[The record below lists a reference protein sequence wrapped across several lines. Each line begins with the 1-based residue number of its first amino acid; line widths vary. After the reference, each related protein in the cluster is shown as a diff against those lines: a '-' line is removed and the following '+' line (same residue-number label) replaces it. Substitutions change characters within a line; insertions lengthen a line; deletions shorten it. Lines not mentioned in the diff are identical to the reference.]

1 MGSEPNNAGGSI
13 EHSYLVK
20 TRRPLNCLMFLL
32 PLLVAYEAGQK
43 FYRDD
48 LIAPA
53 SLAALLEP
61 FGAPARFVPPVLI
74 VLVLLSWQVLSRQ
87 PWHVDGEVLLGMY
100 AESVVAMMPLF
111 GLSKL
116 LTAVAASLPSLASG
130 GLPAG
135 TAAQLLSG
143 IGAGIYEEFLFRL
156 IAIGLLLVLTVDV
169 LNAPRKPMV
178 VMAIVLS
185 SVVFSHSHFLG
196 GEHFNWGS
204 FTFRALAGAYL
215 AVIYVFRGF
224 GIAVGTH
231 ACWNVA
237 LALLP
242 M

>member
-1 MGSEPNNAGGSI
+1 MGSEPNNVSGSI
-13 EHSYLVK
+13 GHSYLAK
-20 TRRPLNCLMFLL
+20 TRRPLNCLMCLL
-32 PLLVAYEAGQK
+32 PLLAAYEAGQM

-48 LIAPA
+48 LLAPA

-61 FGAPARFVPPVLI
+61 FGAPARLVPPVLI
-74 VLVLLSWQVLSRQ
+74 VLVLLSWHVLSRQ
-87 PWHVDGEVLLGMY
+87 AWHVDGEVLLGMY

-116 LTAVAASLPSLASG
+116 LATVAASFSGLAAG
-130 GLPAG
+130 GLPADK
-135 TAAQLLSG
+135 AALVLSG

-178 VMAIVLS
+178 VVAIVLS
-185 SVVFSHSHFLG
+185 SVVFSLSHFLG
-196 GEHFNWGS
+196 TGQFHWGS
-204 FTFRALAGAYL
+204 FIFRALAGAYL

-231 ACWNVA
+231 ACYNVA
-237 LALLP
+237 LTLLP
-242 M
+242 V

>member
-13 EHSYLVK
+13 EHSYLAK

-32 PLLVAYEAGQK
+32 PLLAAYEAGQM

-48 LIAPA
+48 LLAPA

-87 PWHVDGEVLLGMY
+87 AWHVDGEVLLGML
-100 AESVVAMMPLF
+100 AESVVAMMPMF
-111 GLSKL
+111 GLLKL
-116 LTAVAASLPSLASG
+116 LTLTAGRLPSD
-130 GLPAG
+130 

-169 LNAPRKPMV
+169 LNAPRKPMIV
-178 VMAIVLS
+178 VAIMLS
-185 SVVFSHSHFLG
+185 SVVFSLSHFLG
-196 GEHFNWGS
+196 TGQFHWGS
-204 FTFRALAGAYL
+204 FIFRGLAGVYL

-231 ACWNVA
+231 ACYNVA
-237 LALLP
+237 LTLLP